1 MAVIQVGGSS
11 HRGRA
16 LDHDLPLLPFIDF
29 MLCLVAFLMLT
40 AQWSQMGRLQAEGHG
55 PSDSSEEPVSKKS
68 LHVTVKEDQFDL
80 AWRDGSTVI
89 DTQRLPRKAT
99 LSADHA
105 PHYPELAAALKAA
118 WATHGVH
125 RAASDHTQDRAVLH
139 TSNALDF
146 GEVAAVMDALSA
158 PMRPLDQGTRS
169 GQIPAFAVSFATD

>member
-16 LDHDLPLLPFIDF
+16 LDHDLPLLPFVDF

-40 AQWSQMGRLQAEGHG
+40 AQWSQMGRLQAQGHG
-55 PSDSSEEPVSKKS
+55 PSDSSEEPVSKKM
-68 LHVTVKEDQFDL
+68 LHVTVKDDVFDL
-80 AWRDGSTVI
+80 AWRDGSIVVE
-89 DTQRLPRKAT
+89 TQQVPRKPT
-99 LSADHA
+99 FSADHA
-105 PHYPELAAALKAA
+105 PHYPDLAASLNAS

-125 RAASDHTQDRAVLH
+125 RGASDATQDRAVLH

-158 PMRPLDQGTRS
+158 PTRPLEQGARR
-169 GQIPAFAVSFATD
+169 GKIPAFAVSFATD